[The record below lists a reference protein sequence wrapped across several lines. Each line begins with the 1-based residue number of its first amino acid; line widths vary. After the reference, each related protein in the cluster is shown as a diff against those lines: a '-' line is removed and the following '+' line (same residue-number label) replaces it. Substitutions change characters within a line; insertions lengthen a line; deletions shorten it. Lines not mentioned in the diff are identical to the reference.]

1 MYRTDEIAVS
11 LTAAWVRNGVA
22 NKEPEEIA
30 HFYRAV
36 CDALEQGHGK
46 HISKVE
52 EEQGKIDSGYMVF
65 QVASI
70 SFLILVATIAI
81 LFAIYLK

>member
-11 LTAAWVRNGVA
+11 LTAAWVHNGVA
-22 NKEPEEIA
+22 NKEPKEIA
-30 HFYRAV
+30 DFYRAV

-46 HISKVE
+46 HTSKVE
-52 EEQGKIDSGYMVF
+52 EEQGKIDSGYMVL
-65 QVASI
+65 QIASV